1 MRRTTLAA
9 LCITASLALTAC
21 NPTGGDGKKDD
32 KSQGGWSGV
41 GGGASKKPAESKAPF
56 AGESGPDI
64 VDKALETTG
73 DAKSLRVKGT
83 APDDE
88 MGLINMDLALDTEGN
103 CAGTMSVPDQGSLEL
118 INDGKTLHMKLDEKF
133 IRSQVGK
140 GQPAGEVDAAVDMM
154 ADRWVKTDATSG
166 QAKQMASFCDL
177 DALLKEFTGARS
189 MARKGKPATI
199 GGKKAITLHEN
210 DGKDRYKIYV
220 AAEGEPYLLRI
231 TNEAPGQ
238 ESIDFLD
245 FDKPVDTTAP
255 TGDVLDM
262 DKLGGNSGGIDA

>member
-9 LCITASLALTAC
+9 LCVTAALALTAC
-21 NPTGGDGKKDD
+21 NPTGGDAKDD
-32 KSQGGWSGV
+32 KAKGGWGSLGE
-41 GGGASKKPAESKAPF
+41 ATKKPAESKKPF
-56 AGESGPDI
+56 ADESGPEI
-64 VDKALETTG
+64 VDKALETTA

-88 MGLINMDLALDTEGN
+88 LGLINMDLALDTRGN
-103 CAGTMSVPDQGSLEL
+103 CAGTMAVPGQGSIEL

-140 GQPAGEVDAAVDMM
+140 GQPEAEVDAAVDMM

-166 QAKQMASFCDL
+166 QAKDMAAFCDL
-177 DALLKEFTGARS
+177 DALLKEFTGANS
-189 MARKGKPATI
+189 VARKGKPATI
-199 GGKKAITLHEN
+199 GGKEAITLHEN
-210 DGKDRYKIYV
+210 DGDDRYKIYV
-220 AAEGEPYLLRI
+220 ATEGKPYLLRV

-262 DKLGGNSGGIDA
+262 DKLGGNAGGVDA